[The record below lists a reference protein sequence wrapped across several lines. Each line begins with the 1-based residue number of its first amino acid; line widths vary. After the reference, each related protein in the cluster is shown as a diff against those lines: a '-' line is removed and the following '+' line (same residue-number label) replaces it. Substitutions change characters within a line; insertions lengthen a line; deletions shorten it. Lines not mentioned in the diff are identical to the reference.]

1 MMKRSKEL
9 PPSEPFGKGGAF
21 EWPGTYSDA
30 LCLVETCNFYIDSKD
45 FLDVVIDTDDGLDK
59 DSDTDDE
66 GDKDTDTDA
75 EVDEDLEGSDPFAE
89 AKTWEL
95 PYLVA
100 SAVNKCLT
108 ETISARASK
117 RSGVDERGGT
127 PPFQNMTSIWWE
139 PLFPVLLI
147 FGEPVLETLIQNGWL
162 GPNRKEVCRGFAY
175 WLRCQMGGDSI
186 YDSSA
191 IPPHEGETRQ
201 DPKHNKGFELNQ
213 RGGTPVRPSFKA
225 FVKTYKGSQEG
236 ALRCLLIAGIDQHA
250 AQLAVEEAFKSG
262 SLVPLH
268 EALLNEERASG
279 ASGIGVTV
287 PALPNTEEGTVTPSG
302 DGDRA

>member
-9 PPSEPFGKGGAF
+9 PPSEPFGKGGAS

-45 FLDVVIDTDDGLDK
+45 FLDVVI
-59 DSDTDDE
+59 
-66 GDKDTDTDA
+66 DTDA

-127 PPFQNMTSIWWE
+127 PPFQDITRIWWE

-147 FGEPVLETLIQNGWL
+147 FDEPILEMLIQW
-162 GPNRKEVCRGFAY
+162 GFAMPVNRWY
-175 WLRCQMGGDSI
+175 R
-186 YDSSA
+186 
-191 IPPHEGETRQ
+191 PTR
-201 DPKHNKGFELNQ
+201 
-213 RGGTPVRPSFKA
+213 RP
-225 FVKTYKGSQEG
+225 
-236 ALRCLLIAGIDQHA
+236 
-250 AQLAVEEAFKSG
+250 
-262 SLVPLH
+262 
-268 EALLNEERASG
+268 
-279 ASGIGVTV
+279 IGC
-287 PALPNTEEGTVTPSG
+287 
-302 DGDRA
+302 